1 MAAVKVNKFEYGS
14 DSATLGFRWTDRV
27 EMFDLAV
34 VANGMEDQNIIKA
47 TFLSQVGLEVYQI
60 IKANLDLE
68 NEETTLE
75 VIKTR
80 LEEVLVTPR
89 SEYTEICAF
98 RRAVKER
105 DETVNEYAIRLRKLA
120 LQFRRHDGERAGAPV
135 RGELWH
141 AGGGTRVCED

>member
-1 MAAVKVNKFEYGS
+1 
-14 DSATLGFRWTDRV
+14 
-27 EMFDLAV
+27 MFDLAV

-120 LQFRRHDGERAGAPV
+120 RHCNFGDTMEKELERQFVVSCGTLEVERECVRTDGLTLERRPYQGAD
-135 RGELWH
+135 R
-141 AGGGTRVCED
+141 